1 MLDEE
6 GSLVVFHGQPGVCQ
20 YLAMTILREFFNIF
34 ISDVVT
40 SNCFFCVV
48 NPVLS
53 STCLKLYWACAIT
66 GGPSH
71 FGAPHGTGVFE
82 AAPDLI
88 SYNSAI
94 SACEAAGEW
103 ENTLALL
110 EAVKMGAPWPS
121 HWFHLFLY
129 IYVWFII
136 ETIMGYG

>member
-1 MLDEE
+1 MLQPAI
-6 GSLVVFHGQPGVCQ
+6 VFFG
-20 YLAMTILREFFNIF
+20 
-34 ISDVVT
+34 
-40 SNCFFCVV
+40 VV

-53 STCLKLYWACAIT
+53 STCLKLYWAWAIS

-121 HWFHLFLY
+121 HWFHLFSY
-129 IYVWFII
+129 IYMWFII

>member
-1 MLDEE
+1 L
-6 GSLVVFHGQPGVCQ
+6 
-20 YLAMTILREFFNIF
+20 FFF
-34 ISDVVT
+34 G
-40 SNCFFCVV
+40 VV

-53 STCLKLYWACAIT
+53 STCLKLYWAWAIS

-121 HWFHLFLY
+121 HWFHLFSYIY
-129 IYVWFII
+129 IYVVYNRDHYGIWI
-136 ETIMGYG
+136 EDINGCTSGVIKHAKLENPQSSHGGF